1 MEHDEEQRRRLQ
13 IQQMKR
19 LREHD
24 EEQQKRQ
31 RAEVTGLDRDVQAAF
46 PGFDMYGTKE
56 DGGASGTEE
65 GEIAEDGGASG
76 TEEGEIAEDGGASGT
91 EEGENKDRM
100 NVEDI
105 WSDTEVESDGAETEV
120 ESDGAYMAVES
131 DGADTEGG
139 IAHAVQSQ
147 S

>member
-1 MEHDEEQRRRLQ
+1 
-13 IQQMKR
+13 
-19 LREHD
+19 
-24 EEQQKRQ
+24 
-31 RAEVTGLDRDVQAAF
+31 
-46 PGFDMYGTKE
+46 
-56 DGGASGTEE
+56 
-65 GEIAEDGGASG
+65 
-76 TEEGEIAEDGGASGT
+76 
-91 EEGENKDRM
+91 M